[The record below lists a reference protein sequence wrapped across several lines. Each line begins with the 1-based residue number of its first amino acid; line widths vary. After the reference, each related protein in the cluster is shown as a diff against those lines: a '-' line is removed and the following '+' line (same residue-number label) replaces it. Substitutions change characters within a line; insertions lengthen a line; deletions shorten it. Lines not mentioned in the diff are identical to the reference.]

1 MYYYGTNIQGSKWRG
16 KYGAIFS
23 KCIPSWKKTTYSKLF
38 IEICN
43 CIGVIATGKPLDDE
57 IIKKYELVK
66 LTKEQHK
73 LVDMFL
79 ERK

>member
-1 MYYYGTNIQGSKWRG
+1 MNYYGTNTQGSKWIK
-16 KYGAIFS
+16 KYGVVYS
-23 KCIPSWKKTTYSKLF
+23 KCIPAWKTTTYSKLF

-43 CIGVIATGKPLDDE
+43 CIGVIATNKPLDDE
-57 IIKKYELVK
+57 IIKKYDLVK